1 MKQVFVC
8 LDDLFTRV
16 GNTLVHYIDQN
27 KTYEE
32 AKSYC
37 SSSNSKLLEIW
48 NEEEWNEVKYD

>member
-1 MKQVFVC
+1 MKQIFVC

-37 SSSNSKLLEIW
+37 SSSNSQLLEIW
-48 NEEEWNEVKYD
+48 NEEEWNEVI